1 MSATEDTRDQAPPSR
16 PLVEPLPFIIVGGIG
31 LTAIAAMVI
40 SLFRP
45 LPIPAIVSQDFMK
58 VAGAVV
64 NVDVTQS
71 DPGLL
76 TASLADREPSVGG
89 VHVPDLRSRGF
100 SLLGGRTREIRG
112 SPGVLAVYR
121 NSMQELLVWQAYVG
135 QLTDLPVTTDVRDHG
150 GRHYVVHRKASH
162 ILVFWQQGSHV
173 QVITAK
179 KANSCQ
185 VNVRAGA
192 RASSCR
198 ARVASAAAGDAEN
211 ERW

>member
-162 ILVFWQQGSHV
+162 ILVFWQQGPHV
-173 QVITAK
+173 QVITASLP
-179 KANSCQ
+179 AEQ
-185 VNVRAGA
+185 VVSLAYVTEGA
-192 RASSCR
+192 P
-198 ARVASAAAGDAEN
+198 
-211 ERW
+211 

>member
-58 VAGAVV
+58 VAGAVL
-64 NVDVTQS
+64 NVEVTQS

-76 TASLADREPSVGG
+76 TTSLADREPSVGG

-135 QLTDLPVTTDVRDHG
+135 QLTDLPATTDVRDHG
-150 GRHYVVHRKASH
+150 GRHYVIHRKASH
-162 ILVFWQQGSHV
+162 ILVFWQQGPHV
-173 QVITAK
+173 QVITASLP
-179 KANSCQ
+179 AEQ
-185 VNVRAGA
+185 VVSLAYATEGA
-192 RASSCR
+192 P
-198 ARVASAAAGDAEN
+198 
-211 ERW
+211 